1 MDSADGLFH
10 DRGETDA
17 DELALVV
24 VGLVD
29 KGLVLA
35 DEEWFLDW
43 IVSCCVGL
51 FGSIDIGMQHFGT
64 GKRVF
69 RGFTSKGELNVF
81 GRDALSDIS

>member
-1 MDSADGLFH
+1 MGYLGLGEGLEGFELSFGQRNRLNGVMDSADGLFH

-35 DEEWFLDW
+35 DEE
-43 IVSCCVGL
+43 
-51 FGSIDIGMQHFGT
+51 
-64 GKRVF
+64 
-69 RGFTSKGELNVF
+69 
-81 GRDALSDIS
+81 